1 VFRKPKHDFG
11 PVRGIVSDWVRKSY
25 AAKKG
30 VDKAGQSAGQK
41 GQKEQKAKKAK
52 KAKK

>member
-1 VFRKPKHDFG
+1 MVFRKPKHDFG

-30 VDKAGQSAGQK
+30 SAEKASQSAGQR

-52 KAKK
+52 K

>member
-1 VFRKPKHDFG
+1 MFRKPKHDFG

-30 VDKAGQSAGQK
+30 PADKAGQSAGQK
-41 GQKEQKAKKAK
+41 GQKEQKAKKARK
-52 KAKK
+52 